1 MLFRSIAFWVPS
13 SNTQRQTFK
22 KPQQEKKK
30 KTDIENK
37 KVGFVTKEG
46 RRRERNQVSLLL
58 LLQSERESERG
69 ISERVFEREMGEKV
83 LEDLGFKTL
92 CG

>member
-1 MLFRSIAFWVPS
+1 M
-13 SNTQRQTFK
+13 
-22 KPQQEKKK
+22 
-30 KTDIENK
+30 
-37 KVGFVTKEG
+37 GFVTKEG